1 MNDRER
7 LRLFDAL
14 LGEGVAIADGEAGSD
29 NDLVRRWADKV
40 HRARREYREACERE
54 LAVKAGLASKIAS

>member
-1 MNDRER
+1 MTDRER
-7 LRLFDAL
+7 LRLAWAL
-14 LGEGVAIADGEAGSD
+14 LDEALAIADGEAGSD

-54 LAVKAGLASKIAS
+54 LAVKAGLASKVQP